1 MIKNFSQYLVE
12 EEREVYFTFGRM
24 NPPTIGH
31 GKVMDTLATKSGKA
45 DYKVYV
51 SQTQNAKKDPLS
63 YSDKVKHARKMFP
76 KHARNIMVD
85 KKVKTAIDVLVSL
98 YDQGYRK
105 VTMVV
110 GDDRVREFD
119 VLLNKYNGVEA
130 RHGFYNFKSINVISA
145 GKRDPDAE
153 GVEGMSASKQRA
165 NATNNDF
172 VAFSQGVPKSMS
184 NADARKLFNDVRK
197 GMGLKEET
205 SFKRHIELMPVSIT
219 REEYVKGNLY
229 ELGDTVVVK
238 ESEEVGI
245 VSVLGANYVIVECSD
260 GRKLRKWLD
269 AVELVEKTRTSQ
281 DPDIADKKGTQ
292 PARYHAGLAKSTK
305 KARDAHFKKHGK
317 KADDD
322 ASAYKP
328 APWDKDAKTKPSK
341 YTTQFKDMFEE
352 VTPKQLNDLEK
363 FADRL
368 LAKFDID
375 IEFTR
380 HFADRMNDARNK
392 PPITV
397 AELQRLFKKIH
408 KEKARNIRKNA
419 DAEVVLKDMQADLN
433 LPVVINYD
441 KNKDEF
447 EVVNKT
453 IMRKKD
459 FKTTSPVVQY
469 ESCWDGYKQVGM
481 KKKGGKMVPNCIPE
495 EGGAGEEGTDKLRKK
510 YEKDTPLAE
519 TPLPALDDIIKRLGP
534 KTWQKKEYEA
544 AKKALQGVLVRKGKT
559 AKHSPE
565 YYAAQILRT
574 SGLKLDARV
583 LAKMVAEA
591 QAQME
596 QQDPVKQARQDIE
609 REKQQDKA
617 RHDRVLDRARLA
629 RARMKNRET
638 K

>member
-1 MIKNFSQYLVE
+1 VAIKNFSQYLIE

-31 GKVMDTLATKSGKA
+31 GKVMDTLASKSGKA

-98 YDQGYRK
+98 YSQGYRK

-119 VLLNKYNGVEA
+119 VLLNKYNGKEA

-153 GVEGMSASKQRA
+153 GVEGMSASKQRG

-205 SFKRHIELMPVSIT
+205 SFKRHIELMPVSVT

-245 VSVLGANYVIVECSD
+245 VSVLGANYVIIECSD

-269 AVELVEKTRTSQ
+269 AVELVEKIKTRQ
-281 DPDIADKKGTQ
+281 DPDIDDKKGTQ
-292 PARYHAGLAKSTK
+292 PARYHAGLKKSTK
-305 KARDAHFKKHGK
+305 DKRDAHFKKHGK
-317 KADDD
+317 KDDD
-322 ASAYKP
+322 DSSAYKP
-328 APWDKDAKTKPSK
+328 APGDKDAKTKPSK
-341 YTTQFKDMFEE
+341 YTKQFKDMFEE

-481 KKKGGKMVPNCIPE
+481 KKKGGKMVPNCVPESSMEEDTGIP
-495 EGGAGEEGTDKLRKK
+495 T
-510 YEKDTPLAE
+510 
-519 TPLPALDDIIKRLGP
+519 LDDIIKRLGP
-534 KTWQKKEYEA
+534 KTWQKKEYDM
-544 AKKALQGVLVRKGKT
+544 AKKALKGVLVRKGKE

-596 QQDPVKQARQDIE
+596 QQDPVKQARASIE
-609 REKQQDKA
+609 REREMDKA
-617 RHDRVLDRARLA
+617 KHDRVLDRARLA